1 MPGYFIYCRKSSEA
15 EDRQVLSI
23 DSQTRELEQIAAKLN
38 LPVVEIL
45 TESKSAKDP
54 GRPAFNLMMQRLYR
68 GEAAGII
75 CWKLDRLA
83 RNPVDG
89 GSIIWAIKRTFRI
102 WQNYCRPWPGAVP
115 MKRSFGFHAK
125 LFCWQRVIFLTEFNL
140 RTLFGRAWGKEYNNS
155 IILFAGESIFK
166 IVDYENK
173 NLGGRFFSQA

>member
-23 DSQTRELEQIAAKLN
+23 ESQTRELEQIAAKLN
-38 LPVVEIL
+38 LPVTEIL

-54 GRPAFNLMMQRLYR
+54 GRPVFTSMMRRLNR

-89 GSIIWAIKRTFRI
+89 GSIIWAIKQHGIKVMTPA
-102 WQNYCRPWPGAVP
+102 Q
-115 MKRSFGFHAK
+115 S
-125 LFCWQRVIFLTEFNL
+125 
-140 RTLFGRAWGKEYNNS
+140 
-155 IILFAGESIFK
+155 
-166 IVDYENK
+166 
-173 NLGGRFFSQA
+173 